1 MELGSAVIYI
11 HQRTS
16 ICWDWDKRRES
27 GGVAAAERDIL
38 VQDWSFVLVSTK
50 FHNVLLH
57 AVYKCNLPSSY
68 YDAFCQF
75 QQKKKK
81 LSENTRSTK
90 YRKKTFFL
98 SGTCLYVC
106 NCGFANTYNWPCS
119 GVLVKLVLGNQWWS
133 TKAVERL
140 FYMHALYT
148 RSPKTQDPV
157 WILTESIATNCCF
170 QSMLLSW
177 IGITHLKPIAS
188 LLSGVIL
195 GWMCYSGRLGRI
207 WNQIPNPSINGR
219 PTHFAT
225 WAASDYVILSY
236 VECICTVETLMPFLK
251 NENVLSALSECRN
264 ICVCYVHIF
273 PSRVFVCHQ
282 YLLVTAGESLQ

>member
-1 MELGSAVIYI
+1 MEQGSAVIYI

-90 YRKKTFFL
+90 YRKKTFFFKVEPACMSVTVGL
-98 SGTCLYVC
+98 QTPIIDHV
-106 NCGFANTYNWPCS
+106 
-119 GVLVKLVLGNQWWS
+119 
-133 TKAVERL
+133 AV
-140 FYMHALYT
+140 F
-148 RSPKTQDPV
+148 
-157 WILTESIATNCCF
+157 
-170 QSMLLSW
+170 
-177 IGITHLKPIAS
+177 
-188 LLSGVIL
+188 
-195 GWMCYSGRLGRI
+195 
-207 WNQIPNPSINGR
+207 
-219 PTHFAT
+219 
-225 WAASDYVILSY
+225 
-236 VECICTVETLMPFLK
+236 
-251 NENVLSALSECRN
+251 
-264 ICVCYVHIF
+264 
-273 PSRVFVCHQ
+273 
-282 YLLVTAGESLQ
+282 

>member
-1 MELGSAVIYI
+1 MEQGSAVIYI

-27 GGVAAAERDIL
+27 GSVAAAERDIL

-106 NCGFANTYNWPCS
+106 NCGFAKTYNWPCS
-119 GVLVKLVLGNQWWS
+119 GVLVKLVLGNQRWS

-157 WILTESIATNCCF
+157 WILTKSIATNCCF

-177 IGITHLKPIAS
+177 IGKTHLKPIAS

-195 GWMCYSGRLGRI
+195 GWMCYSGTLGCEVRE
-207 WNQIPNPSINGR
+207 NLESNPQSFN
-219 PTHFAT
+219 
-225 WAASDYVILSY
+225 
-236 VECICTVETLMPFLK
+236 
-251 NENVLSALSECRN
+251 
-264 ICVCYVHIF
+264 
-273 PSRVFVCHQ
+273 
-282 YLLVTAGESLQ
+282 